1 MWLLTRN
8 LTPGEV
14 RTCKLS
20 RKQIIYGDYYY
31 QNSDDPNEYVLA
43 SEYRRY
49 EWNERERSFDYS
61 KLEQAQ
67 NEREYT
73 FYMIQAQQEFLANTI
88 LREKIVKNGCIQEM
102 GINGLPTDDK

>member
-31 QNSDDPNEYVLA
+31 QDSDDPHIYVLA
-43 SEYRRY
+43 SELHRY
-49 EWNERERSFDYS
+49 EKMERERSFDYS

-73 FYMIQAQQEFLANTI
+73 EYMIQAQQEFLANTV
-88 LREKIVKNGCIQEM
+88 LRTKIVKNGCIQEM
-102 GINGLPTDDK
+102 SIDGLPTDDK